1 VEGSIW
7 ERLSVIPEGMFRI
20 KRNIKSMDLDYL
32 QALCLFSKPVYVMHL
47 NPLSN
52 QKNPIT
58 P

>member
-1 VEGSIW
+1 
-7 ERLSVIPEGMFRI
+7 MFRI